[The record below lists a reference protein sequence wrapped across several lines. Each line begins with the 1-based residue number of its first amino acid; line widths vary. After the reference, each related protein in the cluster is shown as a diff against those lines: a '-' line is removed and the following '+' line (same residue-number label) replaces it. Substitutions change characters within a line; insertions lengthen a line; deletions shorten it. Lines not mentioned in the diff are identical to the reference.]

1 MTSPRTFTLTFT
13 GDVMLGRLVDQ
24 LFPEHVN
31 NPQDEAVA
39 ASFKSEHPSILGKG
53 NYTPSSPWGT
63 TLPLFQRSDL
73 NIINL
78 ETAVTTTHER
88 WPNKK
93 FNYRMHPA
101 NLAPILHSAQIDYAN
116 LANNHVLD
124 FGSEGLVE
132 TAWTLKSA
140 RVTFSGAGETTN
152 EAFKPA
158 KLFLPRKTLLRHG
171 CISIGTSSDSTG
183 TITTIAP
190 EKDGG
195 VDYLPVHI
203 YSGSDHP
210 QDWSSIPNFHLIDYS
225 PSTRVQLRKSLLSN
239 GTMEHPDET
248 DSECDIYH
256 HAARRRHQLEHHN
269 NDNDSESTQSKR
281 SNVPAL
287 KIFSIHWG
295 PNYKWKP
302 ADEIWSLAHFLIDEC
317 GVDIVHGHS
326 SHHVQGVEIYQGK
339 VIIYGC
345 GDFVDD
351 YALNREFRND
361 LGAVWRVICRE
372 IGRDGE
378 QNGPS
383 GLIPVRLEIF
393 PTRIDRFR
401 AMLLNSGD
409 VDHVWVQ
416 GRISA
421 LSRDFDTRV
430 RGELGE
436 EGQIIVDIE

>member
-1 MTSPRTFTLTFT
+1 MTTPRTFTLTFI

-31 NPQDEAVA
+31 NLQDEAVA
-39 ASFKSEHPSILGKG
+39 ASFKSEHPSILDNG

-63 TLPLFQRSDL
+63 TLPLFQKSDL

-78 ETAVTTTHER
+78 ETAVTTTHEP

-101 NLAPILHSAQIDYAN
+101 NLAPILHSAGIDYAN

-132 TAWTLKSA
+132 TAWTLKNA
-140 RVTFSGAGETTN
+140 RVAYSGAGETTN

-158 KLFLPRKTLLRHG
+158 KLYLPRKTLLSHG
-171 CISIGTSSDSTG
+171 CISMGTSSDSTG

-195 VDYLPVHI
+195 VNYLPVHI

-210 QDWSSIPNFHLIDYS
+210 QDWSSVPNFHLIDYS
-225 PSTRVQLRKSLLSN
+225 PRTRVQLRKLLLAN
-239 GTMEHPDET
+239 GTMEHPSES
-248 DSECDIYH
+248 DSECDIYQ
-256 HAARRRHQLEHHN
+256 HAARRRHQLEHHDD
-269 NDNDSESTQSKR
+269 DNESTQLSR
-281 SNVPAL
+281 SNAPAL

-295 PNYKWKP
+295 PNYTWKP
-302 ADEIWSLAHFLIDEC
+302 ADAIRSLAHFLIDEC
-317 GVDIVHGHS
+317 GVDI
-326 SHHVQGVEIYQGK
+326 GVEIYQGK

-361 LGAVWRVICRE
+361 LGAVWRVICSE
-372 IGRDGE
+372 IGREGELE
-378 QNGPS
+378 QNEPS

-393 PTRIDRFR
+393 PTRIERFR
-401 AMLLNSGD
+401 AMLLDSGD

-416 GRISA
+416 ERISA
-421 LSRDFDTRV
+421 LSRDFDTLV